1 MQPVPCVMRTTLR
14 LMAIEPS
21 SVRATPAP
29 RPSAG
34 IQPDVV
40 VVASGY
46 VRALE
51 SLLGEHGVLGVAA
64 R

>member
-1 MQPVPCVMRTTLR
+1 
-14 LMAIEPS
+14 MAIEPS

>member
-1 MQPVPCVMRTTLR
+1 MPHIVKRTTLGWPV
-14 LMAIEPS
+14 L
-21 SVRATPAP
+21 
-29 RPSAG
+29 
-34 IQPDVV
+34 
-40 VVASGY
+40 VASGY